1 MILLIGR
8 KNMSDNNLNMEKEF
22 LGFMESLWKK
32 GLIYISMSIL
42 VFLGACQGEAD
53 SSNTETKEEENNAAA
68 DLKEIV
74 GIEPGSGTMNIAAE
88 TVEAYNLDLELL
100 PSSEPAMLTELLGA
114 LEKEEPIVVTLW
126 QPHWMFSEYDLKFLE
141 DPQGTLGE
149 AENIHTMVRHGLE
162 DDQPSAYQFLDNF
175 YWEVDD
181 MNEVM
186 AKFGQSEDVEPGE
199 AAEEW
204 VADNRDKVEAWI
216 EGVEPVENETF
227 ELGYVNWETE
237 LSSANV
243 ITLMLEEL
251 GYTVKMTPL
260 DMGIA
265 FESLSLG
272 EIDGMAIAWLP
283 VGAASY
289 AEQYKDDIVDL
300 GPNLEGAQQGFV
312 VPSYMDIDSIE
323 ELPTK

>member
-1 MILLIGR
+1 MGSI
-8 KNMSDNNLNMEKEF
+8 
-22 LGFMESLWKK
+22 WKK
-32 GLIYISMSIL
+32 GIVFISIVLLMVL
-42 VFLGACQGEAD
+42 VACQGESD
-53 SSNTETKEEENNAAA
+53 SSGAEEENNAAA
-68 DLKEIV
+68 DIKEIV

-100 PSSEPAMLTELLGA
+100 PSSEPAMLTELQGA
-114 LEKEEPIVVTLW
+114 LANEEPIVVTLW
-126 QPHWMFSEYDLKFLE
+126 QPHWMFSEHDLNFLK

-149 AENIHTMVRHGLE
+149 SENIHTMVRHGLE

-186 AKFGQSEDVEPGE
+186 AKFGQSDDVEPRE

-204 VADNRDKVEAWI
+204 IADNRDKVEAWI
-216 EGVEPVENETF
+216 EGIEPVENETI
-227 ELGYVNWETE
+227 ELGYVNWDTE

-243 ITLMLEEL
+243 IALTLEEL
-251 GYTVKMTPL
+251 GYTVELTPL

-265 FESLSLG
+265 FESLSVG

-283 VGAASY
+283 VGAANY

-312 VPSYMDIDSIE
+312 VPGYMEIDSIE
-323 ELPTK
+323 DLPTK